1 MAVCLPA
8 TIRGHGGAP
17 SYRTYLLTQG
27 GATRAT
33 TCHGDGRGRAASPRR
48 RGRRAPRRP
57 AARVGPRRD
66 RLPALAQRGRWR
78 ARSVGFWAGVPY
90 PVIFNSTTPVCRG
103 GDAHG
108 RGARCTLGHATY
120 NAPQWCPVADPSKD
134 DHIVPYDNHGLSGRN
149 GQVRRARTAA
159 RATPCVR
166 KTVTRSRCSPRSHP
180 CALFR
185 QACYWF
191 S

>member
-1 MAVCLPA
+1 MV
-8 TIRGHGGAP
+8 
-17 SYRTYLLTQG
+17 
-27 GATRAT
+27 
-33 TCHGDGRGRAASPRR
+33 AAALRR
-48 RGRRAPRRP
+48 RGAV
-57 AARVGPRRD
+57 AAALLAA
-66 RLPALAQRGRWR
+66 LPLASGHGAIVFPPSRNAVDGELDPW
-78 ARSVGFWAGVPY
+78 AAGVPY